1 MGKSILYFIIILLYL
16 IKSDK
21 AKYNSDNKFLL
32 NKTEVYYENLFNSI
46 DNDFYNLSLIYKK
59 SYNSIKIKHK
69 TNKNKS
75 NKEICV
81 FGVLVND
88 KGLQI
93 EKSLLSWLLPEYDVY
108 CVYQKFPGIL
118 FEYPALRFAQWFTI
132 KENKSITLYIH
143 TKGAFNQN
151 LIQEKIRAVWKHEFT
166 SPRKYIYIDLIKK
179 NLTDVSTLYR
189 NGKCTWYNGLFFSNR
204 AFHLLPEIQ
213 YESINRYYYEC
224 LFKSSNKIR
233 LKGILN
239 NSISIYVVSSQNS
252 LFLEFFEKE
261 ENIRKCTIKKNFLIL
276 NGLLLIMIILKK
288 MNFLKVYEQ
297 KILELS

>member
-46 DNDFYNLSLIYKK
+46 DSDFYNLSLIYKK

-93 EKSLLSWLLPEYDVY
+93 EKSLLNWLLPEYDVY

-118 FEYPALRFAQWFTI
+118 
-132 KENKSITLYIH
+132 
-143 TKGAFNQN
+143 
-151 LIQEKIRAVWKHEFT
+151 
-166 SPRKYIYIDLIKK
+166 
-179 NLTDVSTLYR
+179 
-189 NGKCTWYNGLFFSNR
+189 
-204 AFHLLPEIQ
+204 
-213 YESINRYYYEC
+213 
-224 LFKSSNKIR
+224 
-233 LKGILN
+233 
-239 NSISIYVVSSQNS
+239 IYVY
-252 LFLEFFEKE
+252 FFKY
-261 ENIRKCTIKKNFLIL
+261 L
-276 NGLLLIMIILKK
+276 
-288 MNFLKVYEQ
+288 
-297 KILELS
+297 KILAMKNYILYYINYKSFLFS

>member
-1 MGKSILYFIIILLYL
+1 M

-166 SPRKYIYIDLIKK
+166 SPRKYIY
-179 NLTDVSTLYR
+179 
-189 NGKCTWYNGLFFSNR
+189 
-204 AFHLLPEIQ
+204 
-213 YESINRYYYEC
+213 
-224 LFKSSNKIR
+224 
-233 LKGILN
+233 
-239 NSISIYVVSSQNS
+239 
-252 LFLEFFEKE
+252 
-261 ENIRKCTIKKNFLIL
+261 
-276 NGLLLIMIILKK
+276 
-288 MNFLKVYEQ
+288 
-297 KILELS
+297 